1 MVRIGI
7 ISLLTIKSD
16 YIMEDITQE
25 IRAEVI
31 MNRVNLLR
39 VTVNDVCE
47 WKKKISPNNLRGET
61 LL

>member
-7 ISLLTIKSD
+7 LSLLTIKSD

-47 WKKKISPNNLRGET
+47 WKKKYHLII
-61 LL
+61 